1 MRDFLNHFIF
11 TEGVHLLTHVN
22 ERLHTF
28 GIQLVQLFH
37 ERQNF
42 IHVAHQFR
50 FLFGREFQFGQF
62 GNPVYRF
69 FRNLH
74 DAKVEN
80 PANTSYIC
88 CRMTRKAKKRLIL
101 GVGIPVLLLTVFVIW
116 FRVATRMVPPPVAD
130 KSALETERTGNGNFL
145 SIGRNKLQKNEF
157 GLWEMYVEGDPF
169 SRGAV
174 FGRLNRELIFQQEK
188 AFVDQIK
195 VLVPSASY
203 LKFLRYLLAFM
214 NRGMDKHIPVEY
226 LEEIYGISFSH
237 PDTFDFVG
245 GKYNRVLNYHAAHD
259 IGHALRQYMLVG
271 CTSFSA
277 WGGMSEDSSLIV
289 GRNFDFFVGDDFA
302 RNKTVAFFNPDKGN
316 KFMTV
321 TWPGFI
327 GAVSGM
333 NEHGL
338 TVTLNAAASDPPL
351 SVKTPIAIL
360 AREILQYASDI
371 DEAFAIAQKRETFV
385 SETIMVGSA
394 KDGQSA
400 LIEKTPRKTVLFRS
414 ADEKLICSN
423 HYQSPEFA
431 ADKANQ
437 ENIRTSD
444 SPSRYRVMEELF
456 DRYGAIN
463 AAEAALM
470 LRERGGEGGTNQGL
484 GNQKAVNQLIAH
496 HAVIFRPHER
506 KVWVSAPPYQL
517 GAFVCYDL
525 NEVFSR
531 FPEIS
536 GPTPMHVSAET
547 IPPDPFLKSSEYRG
561 YENFRRLKSYV
572 SWFATRPKYQLDE
585 HVLTAFE
592 GSNPL
597 YYHTHELLGDYYA
610 SRGQKEKAL
619 VCYDKALSLEIA
631 TLQERES
638 IEKRKQKLSK

>member
-1 MRDFLNHFIF
+1 
-11 TEGVHLLTHVN
+11 
-22 ERLHTF
+22 
-28 GIQLVQLFH
+28 
-37 ERQNF
+37 
-42 IHVAHQFR
+42 
-50 FLFGREFQFGQF
+50 
-62 GNPVYRF
+62 
-69 FRNLH
+69 
-74 DAKVEN
+74 
-80 PANTSYIC
+80 
-88 CRMTRKAKKRLIL
+88 
-101 GVGIPVLLLTVFVIW
+101 
-116 FRVATRMVPPPVAD
+116 
-130 KSALETERTGNGNFL
+130 
-145 SIGRNKLQKNEF
+145 
-157 GLWEMYVEGDPF
+157 MYVEGDPF
-169 SRGAV
+169 SRGAA
-174 FGRLNRELIFQQEK
+174 FGRLNKELIFQQEK

-195 VLVPSASY
+195 VLVPNESY
-203 LKFLRYLLAFM
+203 LKFLRYLLAFL
-214 NRGMDKHIPVEY
+214 NRGMDKHIPAEY

-245 GKYNRVLNYHAAHD
+245 EKYNRVLNYHAAHD

-277 WGGMSEDSSLIV
+277 WGGMSEDSSLII
-289 GRNFDFFVGDDFA
+289 GRNFDFYVGDDFA

-351 SVKTPIAIL
+351 AVKTPIAIL

-394 KDGQSA
+394 KDGCSA
-400 LIEKTPRKTVLFRS
+400 LIEKTPRKTVLYRS

-431 ADKANQ
+431 HDKANL

-444 SPSRYRVMEELF
+444 SPYRFRIMEELF
-456 DRYGAIN
+456 ARYGAVN
-463 AAEAALM
+463 PAEAALM
-470 LRERGGEGGTNQGL
+470 LRERNGEAGTPLGL

-496 HAVIFRPHER
+496 HGVIFKPQER

-536 GPTPMHVSAET
+536 ESTPMHVPEET
-547 IPPDPFLKSSEYRG
+547 IPADPFLQTSEYRG
-561 YENFRRLKSYV
+561 YENFRRLKGYIG
-572 SWFATRPKYQLDE
+572 WFAPRPRYQLDE
-585 HVLTAFE
+585 HVLKAFE

-597 YYHTHELLGDYYA
+597 FYHTHELLGDYYA
-610 SRGQKEKAL
+610 ARGENDKAL
-619 VCYDKALSLEIA
+619 GYYEKALSLEIA

-638 IEKRKQKLSK
+638 IEKRKQKLLK